1 MDPLE
6 ATAPPRPGPLIAIE
20 GLDGSGK
27 TTLTNA
33 LTGRLRAQG
42 QDVILTGR
50 NDTRELYDLQMRLS
64 AAGDLSPEMSCIW
77 GGVELAARSHYVI
90 QPALSRGT
98 TVLAAKYLVTAFAQA
113 LARGH
118 SSDFVRRIYDFATAP
133 ELVLYI
139 DVTPE
144 TCLSRKR
151 RNGDGVG
158 FFEAGLDM
166 CLDLP
171 LGTALK
177 WYTSGQL
184 PRSVVEESFLRF
196 QSQLRKLHDDILTEY
211 HVVYFD
217 AALAP
222 EDLAAAAAEALVS
235 CTRSSAGLVPLVRP
249 QYSGSRSARC
259 SS

>member
-1 MDPLE
+1 MDLLRE
-6 ATAPPRPGPLIAIE
+6 ISPPRPGPLIAIE

-33 LTGRLRAQG
+33 LTDTLRAEG
-42 QDVILTGR
+42 QDVVLTGR
-50 NDTRELYDLQMRLS
+50 NDARELYDLSMRLS
-64 AAGDLSPEMSCIW
+64 ASGDLSPEMCCIW

-90 QPALSRGT
+90 QPALSRGA

-113 LARGH
+113 LVRGH

-133 ELVLYI
+133 DLVLYI
-139 DVTPE
+139 DVAPE

-158 FFEAGLDM
+158 FFEAGLDV

-171 LGTALK
+171 LCTALQR
-177 WYTSGQL
+177 YTAGQL
-184 PRSVVEESFLRF
+184 PTSVVEESFLRF
-196 QSQLRKLHDDILTEY
+196 QSQLRRLHDDILTEY

-217 AALAP
+217 GSLKPRNLVKAAVEAVARATRRRP
-222 EDLAAAAAEALVS
+222 ESGVRGTGAVPVHGDV
-235 CTRSSAGLVPLVRP
+235 TRR
-249 QYSGSRSARC
+249 R
-259 SS
+259 